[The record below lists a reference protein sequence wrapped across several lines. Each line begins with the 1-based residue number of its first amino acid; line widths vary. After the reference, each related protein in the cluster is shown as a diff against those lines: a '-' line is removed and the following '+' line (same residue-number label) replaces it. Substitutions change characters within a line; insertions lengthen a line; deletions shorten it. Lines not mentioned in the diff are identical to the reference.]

1 MFGRKVT
8 FQQRAYAP
16 LMNVVLKWVW
26 QGNKYFEETLVYPIL
41 ASRLLTGYTPRNWNF
56 PRDLMLGRGKKKK
69 SLKCLPVGR
78 HAETDLALLDY
89 LTHDTV
95 IDQNMSMVDRTSW

>member
-8 FQQRAYAP
+8 FQQRAYAS

-69 SLKCLPVGR
+69 PKVPACWKACRNRFGIVRLPY
-78 HAETDLALLDY
+78 T
-89 LTHDTV
+89 
-95 IDQNMSMVDRTSW
+95 